1 MNRIHPWLL
10 ALLLLVPGAVRAQG
24 VLVAPHALFVDHRTR
39 SGWIQLHNPTS
50 QPAEVTLSLLFG
62 YPVTDSL
69 GHLELRM
76 VEQPDS
82 TFPSAMDW
90 IQAFPRRMVVPPQG
104 RQTIRLMVRPPADLA
119 DGEYWARVM
128 IAAKGG
134 TAPIQAAD
142 SAEGIQVGLTL
153 EVRTII
159 PLLYRKGTLETG
171 VLLSGLRAEQ
181 VGDSLV
187 VRTGIARTG
196 SAVFLGTV
204 TGTLVSSNGTEVA
217 GFQNPISVYYGI
229 EPRFTLSLAGL
240 APGSYRL
247 RLEVTT
253 TRDDIAPESVIS
265 AATVRDSI
273 PIRVR

>member
-1 MNRIHPWLL
+1 MIRTHCWLL
-10 ALLLLVPGAVRAQG
+10 ALCLFVPGPARAQG
-24 VLVAPHALFVDHRTR
+24 VLVAPHALFIDHQTR
-39 SGWIQLHNPTS
+39 SGWIQLHNPGAE
-50 QPAEVTLSLLFG
+50 PAEVSLSLLFG

-69 GHLELRM
+69 GYLELRL

-82 TFPSAMDW
+82 TFPSAMGW

-104 RQTIRLMVRPPADLA
+104 HQTIRLMVRPPANLA

-134 TAPIQAAD
+134 TAPIQTTD
-142 SAEGIQVGLTL
+142 TTTGIQVGLTL
-153 EVRTII
+153 EVRTIL
-159 PLLYRKGTLETG
+159 PLLYRKGTLQTG
-171 VLLSGLRAEQ
+171 VVLSQLRAER

-187 VRTGIARTG
+187 VRTRMARSG

-204 TGTLVSSNGTEVA
+204 TGALVDQAGTEVA
-217 GFQNPISVYYGI
+217 GFQAPISVYYDI
-229 EPRFTLSLAGL
+229 EPRFALSMAGL
-240 APGSYRL
+240 PPGGYRL
-247 RLEVTT
+247 RLEVASS
-253 TRDDIAPESVIS
+253 RDDIAPELVIP